1 MVETL
6 PQLPA
11 LSFAVHINRVP
22 GSWCEAAFTGLLLVM
37 LLWKHSVNLTKN
49 AQTLLCFE
57 NLRPPYFI
65 PNHKMPQIKLDRH
78 PKMKTETVSLSLK
91 PKLLISR

>member
-1 MVETL
+1 MAETL

-37 LLWKHSVNLTKN
+37 LLWKHWVNLTKN

-57 NLRPPYFI
+57 NLRPLYFI
-65 PNHKMPQIKLDRH
+65 PNHKMPQIKLDR
-78 PKMKTETVSLSLK
+78 KTS
-91 PKLLISR
+91 